1 MKRHIHLFAALCLAF
16 AAHAQDFPTREVKI
30 VVPLAPG
37 GGTDTITRQ
46 ITEKLGRQL
55 GKPVIIGRK
64 TFQSIG
70 GPLDG
75 RDTIVV
81 TRDPGF
87 TADGVL
93 VATSLEG
100 AIALAR
106 ACATARSS
114 HELIIAGGGELYRL
128 ALPIADRIYLTRIHA
143 TPDGDATFPA
153 LDPNEWQEVTRAPLT
168 TTPKDEFAAEV
179 LVLQRHEKW
188 A

>member
-1 MKRHIHLFAALCLAF
+1 MTHSMQIAIIVAAAENDIIGRLGQMPWRMPSDLRHFRRL
-16 AAHAQDFPTREVKI
+16 T
-30 VVPLAPG
+30 
-37 GGTDTITRQ
+37 
-46 ITEKLGRQL
+46 L

-153 LDPNEWQEVTRAPLT
+153 LDPNQWQEVTRAPLT

>member
-1 MKRHIHLFAALCLAF
+1 MQIAIIVAAAENDIIGRLGQMPWRMPSDLRHFRRL
-16 AAHAQDFPTREVKI
+16 T
-30 VVPLAPG
+30 
-37 GGTDTITRQ
+37 
-46 ITEKLGRQL
+46 L

>member
-1 MKRHIHLFAALCLAF
+1 MQIAIIVAAAENDIIGRLGQMPWRMPSDLRHFRRL
-16 AAHAQDFPTREVKI
+16 T
-30 VVPLAPG
+30 
-37 GGTDTITRQ
+37 
-46 ITEKLGRQL
+46 L

-153 LDPNEWQEVTRAPLT
+153 LDPNQWQEVTRAPLT